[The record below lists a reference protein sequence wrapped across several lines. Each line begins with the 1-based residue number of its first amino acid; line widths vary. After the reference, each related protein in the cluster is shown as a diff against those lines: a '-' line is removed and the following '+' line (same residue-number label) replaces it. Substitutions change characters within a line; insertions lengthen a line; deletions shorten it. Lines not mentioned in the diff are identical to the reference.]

1 MSDELNVTKEI
12 LLLITGGTIGLISSI
27 ATTLVIWHIHS
38 KGQKKEWSRQCG
50 PRGERRESDNVTS
63 PQETAEDPVQDP
75 TDTDSKNIE
84 ETGAPLAF
92 ESNSDVSE
100 INVIEGTNLTLS
112 DKGSKRAEE
121 LKAGMAL
128 MAYDNK
134 MLTNTV
140 AKIVEINSEVV
151 NRHIIIN
158 DDIKLTESNRVETD
172 KGIQDALAV
181 SVGDAILRQDNLY
194 KEVKRIQ
201 LEYGK
206 IKLFTIKLEKRCGI
220 FAEKYCVVDLD

>member
-12 LLLITGGTIGLISSI
+12 MFLMAGGAIGLTSSL
-27 ATTLVIWHIHS
+27 ATALVIWHIHS
-38 KGQKKEWSRQCG
+38 IKQKRERLRQCG
-50 PRGERRESDNVTS
+50 PHGEKRQSDNATS
-63 PQETAEDPVQDP
+63 PKGTTEISAQDP
-75 TDTDSKNIE
+75 TDTDSKNIG
-84 ETGAPLAF
+84 ETGAPLGL
-92 ESNSDVSE
+92 ESNDRVSE
-100 INVIEGTNLTLS
+100 IIAIDGTNITLS
-112 DKGSKRAEE
+112 DKRQKRVEE

-140 AKIVEINSEVV
+140 AKIVEINSDVA

-158 DDIKLTESNRVETD
+158 GDIKLTETNRVETD
-172 KGIQDALAV
+172 KGIQDALTV

-194 KEVKRIQ
+194 KEVKGIQ
-201 LEYGK
+201 LKYGK
-206 IKLFTIKLEKRCGI
+206 IKLYTIKLEKRCGI